1 MCYWL
6 NVFDLILG
14 NTFSIRWNFIITAC
28 FMPEGAQSR
37 FSWFAMY
44 CTAISKRTSRWS
56 VTIAI
61 PVRTRGHSAR
71 ISCDTAR
78 TMRCRLQMMIR
89 MWRCRWCRDEKDG
102 LGHRGQ
108 GLSWLSVRMHR
119 GQSIGRGEAKGNHSL
134 SYHHVQKQQE
144 DVRIKNCFHK
154 IT

>member
-1 MCYWL
+1 M
-6 NVFDLILG
+6 
-14 NTFSIRWNFIITAC
+14 S
-28 FMPEGAQSR
+28 
-37 FSWFAMY
+37 
-44 CTAISKRTSRWS
+44 CTVIPKHTSRWS
-56 VTIAI
+56 GIIVILTGM
-61 PVRTRGHSAR
+61 PSRFAR

-144 DVRIKNCFHK
+144 DEKSEIVLKRRNNYSKSGTKMLIS
-154 IT
+154 ITNDSILQALVYPYQTLS